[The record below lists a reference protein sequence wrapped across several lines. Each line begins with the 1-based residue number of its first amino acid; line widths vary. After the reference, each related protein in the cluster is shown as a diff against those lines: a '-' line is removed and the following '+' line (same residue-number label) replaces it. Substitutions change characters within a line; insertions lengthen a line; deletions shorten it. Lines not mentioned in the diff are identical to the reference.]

1 MKKILA
7 LVLMLALVFTL
18 GGCMYTT
25 DELVINADGSG
36 TSQTFI
42 EVKKAAYDTL
52 IQEMGGSGDVD
63 LFNGEAPTVVN
74 KDGEEYYQL
83 KNEIKFTSLKELEGG
98 LADGGYTDIL
108 VSENGVRFCADTGLT
123 QADYDE
129 MVEAYA
135 SLGVDV
141 NSMVNCIM
149 RIKMPKK
156 IEAVSKNGT
165 ISADGYTAEFSLGMK
180 DLIGYVEFMVS
191 TAKEEIAPT
200 ISGVTDK
207 KVYNKAISFKVSDP
221 SGIESAVY
229 QKNNGTAVA
238 FDCTQKIKKNG
249 TYTVTAKD
257 YYGNE
262 AVTTFKIKDTKK
274 PTVTGVKNGKT
285 YTGAKVIKF
294 KDNCGVSKATLNG
307 KKITSGK
314 KISKKGSYKLVV
326 TDVNG
331 LKTTVAF
338 KIK

>member
-36 TSQTFI
+36 TSQTFV
-42 EVKKAAYDTL
+42 EVQKKAYDTL
-52 IQEMGGSGDVD
+52 VKEMGGSGNVD
-63 LFNGEAPTVVN
+63 LFNGKTPTVVT

-83 KNEIKFTSLKELEGG
+83 KDETKFTSLKELKAG
-98 LADGGYTDIL
+98 LAESGYTDIV
-108 VSENGVRFCADTGLT
+108 VSANSVRFCVDAGLT

-129 MVEAYA
+129 AAEAYA
-135 SLGVDV
+135 SLGVDM
-141 NSMVNCIM
+141 NSMVNCVM

-165 ISADGYTAEFSLGMK
+165 ISADGYTAEFTLGMK

-191 TAKEEIAPT
+191 TAKEETAPS
-200 ISGVTDK
+200 ISGVTAK

-221 SGIESAVY
+221 SGIETATY

-238 FDCTQKIKKNG
+238 FACTQKVKKNG

-262 AVTTFKIKDTKK
+262 AVKTFKIKDTKK
-274 PTVTGVKNGKT
+274 PTVIGVKNGKT
-285 YTGAKVIKF
+285 YTGAKVLKF
-294 KDNCGVSKATLNG
+294 KDNCGVAKATLNG
-307 KKITSGK
+307 KKIVSGK

-331 LKTTVAF
+331 LKTTVTF